1 MSVSRY
7 NGDTPR
13 GLEVFAMKKNAMNP
27 HRLAVLAMMTAV
39 VFAVNFPRIIIPL
52 PTGETSFTLANI
64 ACVLS
69 GMLLGP
75 LGGLASGLG
84 SALYDLTNPIFAPEC
99 WLTFLTKG
107 AMGLAAGLVFCTPEQ
122 RETASYRRCLASS
135 LVGCLTYY
143 LLYFSKSLF
152 YDNMLVGGLPFA
164 AAALLLPLKIPAS
177 LFNAAAA
184 IAAAYAGAGIYA
196 LTINP
201 VFSSLMLFV
210 INYRQN
216 PLSVHLKPGKAAIGK
231 VFSFSAYQFSF
242 QLLNYFSR
250 NLDKLLMGRYMSL
263 SQLGYYD
270 KSYRLMM
277 LPLQNIA
284 YVVSPVMHPI
294 FSEMQ
299 NDLRKLADSYRKVV
313 RLLALIGLPLSV
325 VLWFT
330 AQELVLIIFG
340 DQWQPSVPVFRI
352 LALSVGI
359 QIVMSTSGSIFQ
371 AANATRM
378 LFFCGLFSA
387 ALNTAAI
394 CTGIF
399 AFGTTQAVAWCICI
413 SFAINFIQCYHAL
426 FCLTLRTGWG
436 AFWRSF
442 LSPLLLSALVCLPL
456 AAVEWLLPPMPMLVS
471 LAAKGAA
478 ALAVWLLYIQLS
490 GEYDLKGTALRL
502 LSRKNR

>member
-1 MSVSRY
+1 MSLKKDLFSGVFYTAVARYSGLIVSLVIAGVLARLIPPEDFGIVAVATVIISFFGIFSDLGVGAAVIQ
-7 NGDTPR
+7 NKTLTDGDLSKIYSFTVWT
-13 GLEVFAMKKNAMNP
+13 GVL
-27 HRLAVLAMMTAV
+27 LAVLFFAASWPIAAYYEKSILKSLCQWLSVNLLFASVNIVPNALLHKAKRFRFLAV
-39 VFAVNFPRIIIPL
+39 QNLVVQVGGGAVSIVAAL
-52 PTGETSFTLANI
+52 CGA
-64 ACVLS
+64 
-69 GMLLGP
+69 
-75 LGGLASGLG
+75 GLY
-84 SALYDLTNPIFAPEC
+84 ALIVNPILSSVLLF
-99 WLTFLTKG
+99 
-107 AMGLAAGLVFCTPEQ
+107 VF
-122 RETASYRRCLASS
+122 SYRAYPQRLRP
-135 LVGCLTYY
+135 T
-143 LLYFSKSLF
+143 F
-152 YDNMLVGGLPFA
+152 GLDA
-164 AAALLLPLKIPAS
+164 IRKI
-177 LFNAAAA
+177 
-184 IAAAYAGAGIYA
+184 
-196 LTINP
+196 
-201 VFSSLMLFV
+201 
-210 INYRQN
+210 
-216 PLSVHLKPGKAAIGK
+216 
-231 VFSFSAYQFSF
+231 FSFSAYQFLF
-242 QLLNYFSR
+242 NAINYFSR
-250 NLDKLLMGRYMSL
+250 NLDKLLIGKYMGMTP
-263 SQLGYYD
+263 LGYYE

-478 ALAVWLLYIQLS
+478 ALAVWLLYIQFS